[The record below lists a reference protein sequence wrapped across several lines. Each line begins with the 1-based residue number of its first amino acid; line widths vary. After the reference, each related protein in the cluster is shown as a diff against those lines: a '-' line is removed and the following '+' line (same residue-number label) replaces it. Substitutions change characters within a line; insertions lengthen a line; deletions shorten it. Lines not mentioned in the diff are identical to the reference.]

1 MHTWKLVALLAGA
14 TALATAQTAPQ
25 SQPNTAG
32 QSSTMA
38 KPQADTAAAQKKGPV
53 IPVTLNKS
61 IDSKKAKAG
70 DTIEAKTTVSLNS
83 AKGQVPAGSKVMGHI
98 TDAKAKG
105 KGDAESSL
113 SFAFDKIE
121 VKKGEEI
128 PFHAI
133 AQAIAAR
140 PNENGPMSAQYP
152 DQQGAPSGAASANA
166 SSPAGHPGTAGT
178 TAAPPPSASGNM
190 GDSSAPAQ
198 NAGSQ
203 LTQDSTGVVGIK
215 GLSLQSQAGSSIVS
229 SDSKSVKL
237 DGGTQILL
245 RVLQQ

>member
-1 MHTWKLVALLAGA
+1 MHTWKLVAILAGA

-25 SQPNTAG
+25 SQPGTPG
-32 QSSTMA
+32 QSGAMA
-38 KPQADTAAAQKKGPV
+38 KPQADTAAAQQKGPV
-53 IPVTLNKS
+53 VPVTLNKS
-61 IDSKKAKAG
+61 IDSKKAKVG
-70 DTIEAKTTVSLNS
+70 DTIEAKTAVSLNS
-83 AKGQVPAGSKVMGHI
+83 AKGQVPAGSKVIGHI

-121 VKKGEEI
+121 VKKGEEV

-133 AQAIAAR
+133 AQAIAAP
-140 PNENGPMSAQYP
+140 PNNNGPMSAQYP
-152 DQQGAPSGAASANA
+152 DQQGAPSGAAAANA
-166 SSPAGHPGTAGT
+166 SAPAGHPGTAGT
-178 TAAPPPSASGNM
+178 TAAPPPSAAADM
-190 GDSSAPAQ
+190 GANGAPAQ

-215 GLSLQSQAGSSIVS
+215 GLNLNSQAGSSVVT

-237 DGGTQILL
+237 DGGTQMLL